1 MERQRKT
8 ILQFANTTPKVFC
21 AGNQFLPPVQTIIRF
36 TGKNPVQQ
44 TAGNSVLTQCV
55 KPIERRANLF
65 SRKQR
70 WFFLENVPPFHERLG
85 CSFDFMRVVKR
96 LAYFENVQMVVECP
110 LSRLGD
116 RKSTR
121 LNSSHLGISYAV
133 FCLKKKI

>member
-55 KPIERRANLF
+55 KPIERRGNLF
-65 SRKQR
+65 SR
-70 WFFLENVPPFHERLG
+70 
-85 CSFDFMRVVKR
+85 
-96 LAYFENVQMVVECP
+96 
-110 LSRLGD
+110 
-116 RKSTR
+116 
-121 LNSSHLGISYAV
+121 
-133 FCLKKKI
+133 